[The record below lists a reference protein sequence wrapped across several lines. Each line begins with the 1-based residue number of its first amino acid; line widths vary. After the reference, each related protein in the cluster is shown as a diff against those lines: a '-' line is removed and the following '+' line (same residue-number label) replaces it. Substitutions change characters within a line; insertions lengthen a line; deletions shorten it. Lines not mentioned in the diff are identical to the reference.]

1 MSNETSWPHFLVH
14 PVYDSMHYNLIM
26 VGCLGCQTILY
37 YTWASECYR
46 KAIFGH
52 ASRLTDDV
60 TANLALR
67 CQVDSSLGHCL
78 SHYWSLHCLDAV
90 SSWMAANRLQLN
102 SDMTEALWCSSVR
115 RQYQIPTRPVRVGC
129 TSVQP
134 VTVVR
139 NLGIYLDGDVT
150 LLQLSGHALPSYA
163 KYAVC
168 IVPCHVQPC

>member
-1 MSNETSWPHFLVH
+1 MCSGVSLSTRLDTTLSCRDHPPVCRPSETDVL
-14 PVYDSMHYNLIM
+14 
-26 VGCLGCQTILY
+26 Q
-37 YTWASECYR
+37 
-46 KAIFGH
+46 
-52 ASRLTDDV
+52 SRLS
-60 TANLALR
+60 N
-67 CQVDSSLGHCL
+67 
-78 SHYWSLHCLDAV
+78 CLDAV

-102 SDMTEALWCSSVR
+102 SDKTEALWCSSVR

-139 NLGIYLDGDVT
+139 NLGIWMATSACALT

>member
-1 MSNETSWPHFLVH
+1 MPLQMTLRSSAYCRPSETDVL
-14 PVYDSMHYNLIM
+14 
-26 VGCLGCQTILY
+26 Q
-37 YTWASECYR
+37 
-46 KAIFGH
+46 
-52 ASRLTDDV
+52 SRLS
-60 TANLALR
+60 N
-67 CQVDSSLGHCL
+67 
-78 SHYWSLHCLDAV
+78 YCLDAM

-102 SDMTEALWCSSVR
+102 SDKTEALWCSSVR

-168 IVPCHVQPC
+168 IVPYHVQPC